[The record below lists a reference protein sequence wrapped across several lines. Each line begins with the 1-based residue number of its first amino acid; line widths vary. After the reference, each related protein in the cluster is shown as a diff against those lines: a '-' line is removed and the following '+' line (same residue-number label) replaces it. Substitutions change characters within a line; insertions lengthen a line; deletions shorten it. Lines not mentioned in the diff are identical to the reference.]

1 MPTLTAMPVPIREDA
16 QGVLRVGESRVLLEL
31 VLRAFQRGESP
42 EEIADAFPTVSLA
55 EVYAVLAHY
64 LANRQHY
71 ATYLAERDDT
81 ATSMRTQTERTQGSQ
96 VGLRDRL
103 LARMTT
109 GATSDAAT
117 GQR

>member
-1 MPTLTAMPVPIREDA
+1 MPTLIEMPVPLREDA
-16 QGVLRVGESRVLLEL
+16 QGVLRVGQSRVLLEL

-71 ATYLAERDDT
+71 ADYLSERDNA
-81 ATSMRTQTERTQGSQ
+81 ATSMRSEAERTQGSQ
-96 VGLRDRL
+96 SGLRDRL
-103 LARMTT
+103 LARLTS
-109 GATSDAAT
+109 GATADAAT
-117 GQR
+117 GQ